1 MSRKLKTALW
11 FIMTTA
17 MACGFMHHLVSPSS
31 LNFERLHIFLFNLCS
46 GGTLLIS
53 FTEGTP
59 HLSLRARA
67 FFLLALFFALCT
79 FLKWYA
85 PALIIPLLLA
95 SIVESVRVRHFGRC
109 IPVGLFAAAETTSRK
124 FHQASLLCLSLG
136 LMTSSLAIFNN
147 EFAHWFILKKFK
159 LDTFFLGFSFPIS
172 LISMSVIFALMK
184 KQAKAPIVFVKELS
198 FWVINLGVIIFFVFI
213 LANWFVPQVV
223 IAAILFMTVTLVL
236 FLYWQQGIELQ
247 QKAFLTSGILFL
259 LVTSITGILYILL
272 AFAPGYDPEKSLPL
286 LRMHAFTALYGWNL
300 SGLAVISRHGDF
312 PIALHS
318 QQVILL
324 HWLTVFFL
332 CPFGYFYP
340 VAAIFAVLCYGRL
353 LFLLFFSK
361 GLVDNGVVAAESDA
375 LELLMACKTS
385 SALSHDKKWN
395 THNEKPS
402 LNTHRQPAT
411 RTASGRWV
419 L

>member
-1 MSRKLKTALW
+1 MSRQLKTTLW

-17 MACGFMHHLVSPSS
+17 MACGFMHHLVSPNI

-46 GGTLLIS
+46 GGTLLIY
-53 FTEGTP
+53 FTDGVP
-59 HLSLRARA
+59 HLSLKARA
-67 FFLLALFFALCT
+67 FFLLALLFALCA

-85 PALIIPLLLA
+85 PALVIPLLLA
-95 SIVESVRVRHFGRC
+95 AIIESVRVRHFGRC
-109 IPVGLFAAAETTSRK
+109 IPTGLFSTGESTSRK

-136 LMTSSLAIFNN
+136 LVTSSFAIFNS

-172 LISMSVIFALMK
+172 LISMSVIFALM
-184 KQAKAPIVFVKELS
+184 QQHAKSPIVFVKELS

-213 LANWFVPQVV
+213 LANWFIPQVV
-223 IAAILFMTVTLVL
+223 ISVILFMTVTLVL
-236 FLYWQQGIELQ
+236 FLYWQQGIQLQ

-259 LVTSITGILYILL
+259 LITSITGILYILL
-272 AFAPGYDPEKSLPL
+272 AFADGYDPEKSLPL

-324 HWLTVFFL
+324 HWLTVLLL
-332 CPFGYFYP
+332 CPLGYFYP
-340 VAAIFAVLCYGRL
+340 VAAIIAVLCYGRL
-353 LFLLFFSK
+353 LFLLFFSQ
-361 GLVDNGVVAAESDA
+361 GLVDNGVIAAES
-375 LELLMACKTS
+375 
-385 SALSHDKKWN
+385 N
-395 THNEKPS
+395 
-402 LNTHRQPAT
+402 
-411 RTASGRWV
+411 V
-419 L
+419 LRS